1 MKLYGYWRSSAAYR
15 VRIALNIKQLSAQ
28 QISVHLVNNGGEQHS
43 QAYDRLNP
51 QHLVPTLVDEGLEG
65 ELNLSQS
72 LAILEYLEEKY
83 PQEAVL
89 PSNIE
94 HRAIVRSMAQA
105 IACEIHPLDNLRVL
119 QYLVK
124 DMGVS
129 DADKMRWYQHWIT
142 LGFTALEAQLS
153 QYAGR
158 YCFGDTPTLAD
169 ICLVPQVYNAKRFNV
184 PLDDFPNIVRID
196 HACNQLSAF
205 ADAAPE
211 QQHDAS

>member
-15 VRIALNIKQLSAQ
+15 VRIALNLKRLSAEQ
-28 QISVHLVNNGGEQHS
+28 VSVHLVNNGGEQHS
-43 QAYDRLNP
+43 QAYHQLNA
-51 QHLVPTLVDEGLEG
+51 QHLVPTLVDEGAEG

-72 LAILEYLEEKY
+72 LAIIEYLDEKY
-83 PQEAVL
+83 PQAALL

-119 QYLVK
+119 QYLVN

-129 DADKMRWYQHWIT
+129 DADKMRWYHHWIIV
-142 LGFTALEAQLS
+142 GFTALEAQLS
-153 QYAGR
+153 QHSGR
-158 YCFGDTPTLAD
+158 FCFGDTPTLAD

-184 PLDDFPNIVRID
+184 PLDDFPHIVRID
-196 HACNQLSAF
+196 QACNQLAPF

-211 QQHDAS
+211 LQHDAN